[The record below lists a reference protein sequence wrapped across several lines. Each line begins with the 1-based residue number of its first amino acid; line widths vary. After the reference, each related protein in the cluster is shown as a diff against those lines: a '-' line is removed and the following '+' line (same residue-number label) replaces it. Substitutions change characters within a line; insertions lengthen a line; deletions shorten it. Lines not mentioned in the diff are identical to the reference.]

1 MERLEERKRDEVKRR
16 RRYRHAK
23 REREELKGDTQR
35 ERENGRKTKKD

>member
-23 REREELKGDTQR
+23 REGMEE
-35 ERENGRKTKKD
+35 RKRKIEQKAT